1 MRRSRF
7 VWYYIQIGKLLS
19 DKQERLF
26 VHVNG
31 FACDKQ
37 RKEGRGMQDEMQLDS
52 FVKRYAV
59 GDWDQGDPQVYI
71 HKRALKKLMK
81 AFAKSALP
89 MMLYGSRREGRIV
102 VSEVKRAKKAKW
114 YFGTITLPAKAWRA
128 VLEEE
133 KSFSRPLVRVGFCC
147 ACPDGCDTL
156 PAGAEE
162 IAVSRFGDGGQVLL
176 ALDPNLWRC
185 RLYRCEREGLSPLPG
200 FCLLSDKVHLEVPV
214 KEEPKECS
222 IPPQLVEQVAK
233 SRRQVGQLRIFC
245 LVLCA
250 VAIGLAGWNTADLF
264 RKPAQPAALA
274 DWQVQFSAL
283 ESRLTEL
290 EQEMDTLKEENRL
303 LEEERFRQQEAMAAL
318 QSALE
323 DRETPAGAFHRVAL
337 GETLGDI
344 SKRYYGS
351 PDRADLLA
359 RVNGIENPN
368 VIHVGTELWIPP
380 RT

>member
-1 MRRSRF
+1 M
-7 VWYYIQIGKLLS
+7 
-19 DKQERLF
+19 QEE
-26 VHVNG
+26 
-31 FACDKQ
+31 AQ
-37 RKEGRGMQDEMQLDS
+37 MDS

-89 MMLYGSRREGRIV
+89 MVLYGSSREGRIV
-102 VSEVKRAKKAKW
+102 VSEAKRAKKAKW
-114 YFGTITLPAKAWRA
+114 HFGTITLPAKAWRA

-133 KSFSRPLVRVGFCC
+133 KGFSRPLVRVGFCC

-185 RLYRCEREGLSPLPG
+185 RLYRCSRQGLTPLPG
-200 FCLLSDKVHLEVPV
+200 FCLLSDKVHLAVPV
-214 KEEPKECS
+214 KEEPEECP
-222 IPPQLVEQVAK
+222 IPPKLVEQVAK

-245 LVLCA
+245 LILCVA
-250 VAIGLAGWNTADLF
+250 AIGLAGWNTVDLF
-264 RKPAQPAALA
+264 REPVQPVALA
-274 DWQVQFSAL
+274 DWQVQRSAL
-283 ESRLTEL
+283 ENRLSEL
-290 EQEMDTLKEENRL
+290 EEQIDALKEENRL
-303 LEEERFRQQEAMAAL
+303 LGEERSRQQEAIGAL

-323 DRETPAGAFHRVAL
+323 DREAPAGTFHRVAL

-368 VIHVGTELWIPP
+368 WIQVGTELWIP
-380 RT
+380 TQT